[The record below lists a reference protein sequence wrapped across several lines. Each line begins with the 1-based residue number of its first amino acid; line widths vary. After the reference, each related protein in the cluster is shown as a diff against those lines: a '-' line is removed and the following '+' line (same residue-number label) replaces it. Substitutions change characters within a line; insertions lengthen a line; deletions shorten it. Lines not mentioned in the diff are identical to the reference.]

1 MRNFIFAS
9 LTFILLLAG
18 CQGADYEKSL
28 PKAKFTL
35 GSKGIETV
43 TGSYTWSKKGKADE
57 KDKGRPDALAKN
69 LKAVPAAV
77 GDTIHLNFSVEATSL
92 EAAVVDANDK
102 SPSLEK
108 LSEGT
113 FKVPDLSE
121 GEHDILVKAN
131 FFHGHADYVFKINV
145 EKIEEVATDF
155 IYPQLL
161 PEERHTYSM
170 LAIGPQNEKEPLETN
185 KQIIESVNEI
195 LSLETAKQA
204 KIIYPEL
211 ALKTDPCF
219 ILFDQKGPV
228 FQSGSLDEVIA
239 FVKTNKP

>member
-1 MRNFIFAS
+1 MKNFIFVS

-18 CQGADYEKSL
+18 CQGADFEKSL

-35 GSKGIETV
+35 GSKAIETV
-43 TGSYTWSKKGKADE
+43 TGSYTWSKKGKSDE
-57 KDKGRPDALAKN
+57 KDKGRPEALAKTLN
-69 LKAVPAAV
+69 AVPAAP

-92 EAAVVDANDK
+92 EAAVVEPK
-102 SPSLEK
+102 GKTPSLKE
-108 LSEGT
+108 LSEGA
-113 FKVPDLSE
+113 FKVPDLPE
-121 GEHDILVKAN
+121 GEHDVLVKAN
-131 FFHGHADYVFKINV
+131 FFHGHADYVFKIKV

-155 IYPQLL
+155 VYPQLL

-195 LSLETAKQA
+195 LSLETMKQA

-211 ALKTDPCF
+211 ALKSDPCY

-228 FQSGSLDEVIA
+228 FQSGSLDDVIT
-239 FVKTNKP
+239 FVEANKP

>member
-18 CQGADYEKSL
+18 CQGADFEKSL
-28 PKAKFTL
+28 PMAKFSL
-35 GSKGIETV
+35 GSKKIESV

-57 KDKGRPDALAKN
+57 QDKGRPEALAKN
-69 LKAVPAAV
+69 LKAVPAAP
-77 GDTIHLNFSVEATSL
+77 GDTIHLDFSVEATSL
-92 EAAVVDANDK
+92 EAAVVEPNEK
-102 SPSLEK
+102 SPSLKK
-108 LSEGT
+108 LSEGA
-113 FKVPDLSE
+113 FKVPELPE

-170 LAIGPQNEKEPLETN
+170 LTIGAKNEKEPLETN
-185 KQIIESVNEI
+185 KKIIGSVNEI

-211 ALKTDPCF
+211 ALKSDPCY

-228 FQSGSLDEVIA
+228 FQSGILDEVIA
-239 FVKTNKP
+239 FVEANKP